1 MKKKFRPLVIA
12 LCCLLVVGVGYALV
26 LALVPDLVEENFVL
40 PDYSTITPY
49 ELKTLD
55 RIEFS
60 FDDGYEYTIDLGRDT
75 SANRSFAI
83 AGKEQFHYDESSLS
97 NACLAIASIS
107 TSRSYAEDAM
117 ESAVYGLDDPRAVID
132 VYGIDGTSVRILVGD
147 PTRVADFCYVQKEGD
162 DAVYMVSGYTAKYL
176 TNTDHAYRSRVIFS
190 YTDKEYIFSD
200 INAIDISKGDEPF
213 FSYHVGTEEEMEA
226 QPYGLAVSAYMTE
239 PIEYPISQDRLVDR
253 ILTNIVSLT
262 ANAIVEDE
270 PKDLSK
276 WGLDGDNLLHFVVTN
291 VDGSKIDLT
300 LSEPTED
307 GLRYGIMAGVNSVYE
322 FDESDFAFL
331 DGFHYKEV
339 LYNLFWSFSITE
351 CNAVELTV
359 DGDTHRMEFF
369 DPNTDEKEAGKTF
382 WATFDGEELREENC
396 RTLFAYMLYPKIYD
410 LVPEDYVPA
419 GDPACVLMIETEDG
433 VEHEIELYAI
443 NERQF
448 AAYLDG
454 VETGFLVKKD
464 AITNIIDCID
474 IILEGDLIPAF

>member
-12 LCCLLVVGVGYALV
+12 LCCLLVVGIGYALI
-26 LALVPDLVEENFVL
+26 LALVPDLVEETYVL
-40 PDYSTITPY
+40 PEYSTITPY
-49 ELKTLD
+49 EIKTLD

-60 FDDGYEYTIDLGRDT
+60 FDDGYEYTIALGQDAT
-75 SANRSFAI
+75 LNRSFSI
-83 AGKEQFHYDESSLS
+83 EGKSQFYYDESSLS

-117 ESAVYGLDDPRAVID
+117 ESSVYGLDNPRAVID
-132 VYGIDGTSVRILVGD
+132 VYGTDGTSVRILVGD
-147 PTRVADFCYVQKEGD
+147 PTRVADYCYVQKEGD

-176 TNTDHAYRSRVIFS
+176 TNTDHAYRSRVIFA
-190 YTDKEYIFSD
+190 YTDEDSIFSEID
-200 INAIDISKGDEPF
+200 AIDISVGDEPV

-239 PIEYPISQDRLVDR
+239 PIEYPISKDRLLDEF
-253 ILTNIVSLT
+253 LTNIVSLT

-270 PKDLSK
+270 AKDLSK
-276 WGLDGDNLLHFVVTN
+276 WGLDSDNLLHFVVSNT
-291 VDGSKIDLT
+291 DGTRIDLT

-331 DGFHYKEV
+331 DDFHYKNV
-339 LYNLFWSFSITE
+339 LYKLFWSFSIMDCSVAEITY
-351 CNAVELTV
+351 NGT
-359 DGDTHRMEFF
+359 THRMEFF
-369 DPNTDEKEAGKTF
+369 DPTTDETEAGETF
-382 WATFDGEELREENC
+382 WATFDGKELREENC
-396 RTLFAYMLYPKIYD
+396 RILFGYMLSPTIYD
-410 LVPEDYVPA
+410 LVPEGYVPS
-419 GDPACVLMIETEDG
+419 GDPTCVLMIQTDDG
-433 VEHEIELYAI
+433 VKHDIELYAI

-464 AITNIIDCID
+464 AISNITKSVD
-474 IILEGDLIPAF
+474 IILEGDLITSF